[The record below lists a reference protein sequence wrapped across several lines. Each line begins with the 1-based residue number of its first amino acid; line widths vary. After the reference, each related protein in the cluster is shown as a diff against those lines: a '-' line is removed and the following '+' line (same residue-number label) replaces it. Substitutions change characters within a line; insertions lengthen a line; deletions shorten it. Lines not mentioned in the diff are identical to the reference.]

1 MMNLTMIS
9 HYAPSVINFR
19 GPLIQA
25 LCAAGVNV
33 QVLSPDWNP
42 QSEQAAAAMGAN
54 TEAYRLSR
62 AGLNP
67 FGDLRTLMQLWRSF
81 KAHKPDVVFTYAA
94 KTNVWGMFAAALVRV
109 PHRVV
114 MVEGMGY
121 AFTEGANGR
130 SIKQRLLGALL
141 AMLYRIAF
149 KLAHRVVVLNPDD
162 ARDLQRLC
170 GLSPHKTVLLGGIG
184 VPLADWRFHPPHT
197 QPISFTLIARLL
209 REKGIMEYLQAAR
222 QVKAQHPTVRFYL
235 LGGLDGNPGAICRQE
250 IQPWLED
257 GTVEWPGQVD
267 VKPWV
272 AKTSGFVL
280 PSYREG
286 VPRSTQEA
294 MAMGRPVITTDA
306 PGCRETVV
314 EGVNGFM
321 IPSRD
326 VPALATAMLNFVEN
340 PSLVA
345 IMGAQSRRLAE
356 ERFDMEQINR
366 KLMSVLGVNTQAST
380 KGMNS
385 K

>member
-1 MMNLTMIS
+1 MNIVIVS

-19 GPLIQA
+19 GPLIHS
-25 LCAAGVNV
+25 LCAADVIV
-33 QVLSPDWNP
+33 QVLAPDWKP
-42 QSEQAAAAMGAN
+42 QSEQVAQALGVKTGAYCL
-54 TEAYRLSR
+54 TRV
-62 AGLNP
+62 GLKP
-67 FGDLRTLMQLWRSF
+67 LGDLRTLLLLWRSF
-81 KAHKPDVVFTYAA
+81 KANHPDVVFTYAA
-94 KTNVWGMFAAALVRV
+94 KTNVWGILAAALAGV
-109 PHRVV
+109 PHRVA

-130 SIKQRLLGALL
+130 SIKQRLLGTVL
-141 AMLYRIAF
+141 ATLYRMAF

-162 ARDLQRLC
+162 ALDLQHLC
-170 GLSPHKTVLLGGIG
+170 GLPPHKTILLGGIG
-184 VPLADWRFHPPHT
+184 VPLAAWPFHPPHT
-197 QPISFTLIARLL
+197 EPLSFTLIARLL

-222 QVKAQHPTVRFYL
+222 LIKAQHPTVRFYL
-235 LGGLDGNPGAICRQE
+235 LGGLDENPGAISQHD

-267 VKPWV
+267 VKPWL
-272 AKTSGFVL
+272 AKTSVFVL

-321 IPSRD
+321 VPPRD
-326 VPALATAMLNFVEN
+326 VSALAAAMLKFVEN

-345 IMGAQSRRLAE
+345 TMGAESRFLAE
-356 ERFDMEQINR
+356 ERFDVDQINR
-366 KLMSVLGVNTQAST
+366 KLMAVLGVEAQGPT
-380 KGMNS
+380 KGINS
-385 K
+385 Q